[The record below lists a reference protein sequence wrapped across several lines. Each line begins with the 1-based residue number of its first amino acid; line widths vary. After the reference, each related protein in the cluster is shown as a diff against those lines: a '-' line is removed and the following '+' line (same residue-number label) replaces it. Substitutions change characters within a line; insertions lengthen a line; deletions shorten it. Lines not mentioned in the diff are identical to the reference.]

1 MNQPDYS
8 VQLAED
14 LLTHLSAY
22 LTFQHPAHGQ
32 TINLAERSLDRTI
45 LIQAMITLI
54 DERIRVALYGWG
66 RTIIPPRS

>member
-22 LTFQHPAHGQ
+22 LTFQYPAHGQ

-45 LIQAMITLI
+45 LIQGM
-54 DERIRVALYGWG
+54 
-66 RTIIPPRS
+66 P